1 MTRTRES
8 RRPGP
13 LPPRRPPL
21 GRRGFSVI
29 ETMVALV
36 LLGFGI
42 IGLASLFPFGSGMQT
57 RDRMRTSAADLAQQK
72 MEQLRLLEWSDADL
86 AVGTHPTTSGES
98 LSLQDEGTFTRYW
111 IVTAGTGTFA
121 DMKRVVVRVTWTF
134 QRADTFNL
142 TSYFRR

>member
-1 MTRTRES
+1 MTRASRT

-36 LLGFGI
+36 ILGIGI
-42 IGLASLFPFGSGMQT
+42 VGLASLFPLGERMQM
-57 RDRMRTSAADLAQQK
+57 RDRFRTSAADLAQQK
-72 MEQLRLLEWSDADL
+72 LEQLRLIEWSDPLLTA
-86 AVGTHPTTSGES
+86 GTHPSVSGET
-98 LSLQDEGTFTRYW
+98 LTLQDEGTFKRFW
-111 IVTAGTGTFA
+111 IVTDGTGTFQ
-121 DMKRVVVRVTWTF
+121 DMKKVVVRVTWTY